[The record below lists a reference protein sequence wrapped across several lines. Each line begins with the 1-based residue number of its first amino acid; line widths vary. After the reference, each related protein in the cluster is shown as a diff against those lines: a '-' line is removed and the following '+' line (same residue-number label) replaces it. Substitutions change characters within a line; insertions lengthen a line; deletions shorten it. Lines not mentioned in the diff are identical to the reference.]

1 LKESLKNFNVRLYD
15 SGFAIHITDPLVNK
29 GSSLIL
35 LARDLGIEPQE
46 IMAIGDSENDLEF
59 LEVAGVKVAVANAE
73 QELKSLADYVS
84 QKPYGDGVKEA
95 IERFIS

>member
-1 LKESLKNFNVRLYD
+1 LYD
-15 SGFAIHITDPLVNK
+15 TGFAIHITDPSVNK

-35 LARDLGIEPQE
+35 LARDLGVEPKE

-59 LEVAGVKVAVANAE
+59 LEVAGIKVAVANAD
-73 QELKSLADYVS
+73 QELKSLADYIS

-95 IERFIS
+95 IERFLS